1 MTPLDDVVL
10 NFNPSSLILLNVIL
24 AFVMF
29 GVALDLT
36 IDDFAR
42 LMNAKRAFLIGIFA
56 QFIFMPAATL
66 ALIYLIRPAPS
77 VALGMILVAACP
89 GGSISNFVAA
99 RANANVALS
108 VSLSGVTTLLSI
120 VMTPLNIA
128 FYGSLYAP
136 AAGLLREI
144 AVDPWD
150 MALAVAALLAIPL
163 ALGMTVNHWLP
174 RLAGKLR
181 RPMRLTSLL
190 IFSFFIA
197 AALAANWRPFV
208 GHIADIFLI
217 VLIHNAIGLAGGY
230 GLAWLGRLSEPD
242 RRSIAIEAGMQNTG
256 FGLVL
261 IFTFFSGIGGMAIIA
276 AWWGVWHL
284 ISGMALAA
292 WFRSRDAAFARRPA

>member
-1 MTPLDDVVL
+1 MTPLDDVAL
-10 NFNPSSLILLNVIL
+10 NFNPSSLVLLNLIL

-29 GVALDLT
+29 GVALDLQVE
-36 IDDFAR
+36 DFVR
-42 LMNAKRAFLIGIFA
+42 LKKTKRAFLVGIFA
-56 QFIFMPAATL
+56 QFVFMPAATL
-66 ALIYLIRPAPS
+66 GLVYLIEPAPS
-77 VALGMILVAACP
+77 VALGMIIVAACP

-108 VSLSGVTTLLSI
+108 VSLSGVTTVLSV

-128 FYGSLYAP
+128 LYGGLYAP

-144 AVDPWD
+144 AVDPGD
-150 MALAVAALLAIPL
+150 MALAVAVLLAAPL
-163 ALGMTVNHWLP
+163 ALGMAVNHWLP
-174 RLAGKLR
+174 ALAGKLR
-181 RPMRLTSLL
+181 RPMRLASLA

-208 GHIADIFLI
+208 GHVADIFLI
-217 VLIHNAIGLAGGY
+217 VMVHNAIGLAGGY
-230 GLAWLGRLSEPD
+230 GLAWIGRLAEDD

-292 WFRSRDAAFARRPA
+292 WFRGHDAAMVGRAA